1 MPYKSEKIPL
11 PEHLDRRRKLTA
23 ADKAVIEAR
32 YKNGGVSL
40 NALAQEYGVCKKT
53 IQLIVNPE
61 IKAKNDQHIKDNWKK
76 YQTYGEEHAKIMR
89 EYRRYKQSLFVK
101 HEIG

>member
-11 PEHLDRRRKLTA
+11 PEHLDRRRKLTT

-32 YKNGGVSL
+32 YKNGAVSL

-53 IQLIVNPE
+53 I
-61 IKAKNDQHIKDNWKK
+61 
-76 YQTYGEEHAKIMR
+76 
-89 EYRRYKQSLFVK
+89 
-101 HEIG
+101 